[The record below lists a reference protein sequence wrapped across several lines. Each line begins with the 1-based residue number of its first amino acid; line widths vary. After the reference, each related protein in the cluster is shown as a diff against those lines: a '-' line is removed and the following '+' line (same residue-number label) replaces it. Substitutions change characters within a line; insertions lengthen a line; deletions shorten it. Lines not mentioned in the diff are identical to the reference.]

1 MQTVSPFPSRR
12 HQAGRPEPTPSRRWR
27 RWLGLAIFCAGC
39 LLWLQHGVE
48 TTPRPAAASAAR

>member
-12 HQAGRPEPTPSRRWR
+12 QAGKPEPTPRRRWR
-27 RWLGLAIFCAGC
+27 RGLGLAIFCAGC